1 MKKELKQITVLT
13 RPNGYTLEIEGE
25 QFMYHSVERLIR
37 GIAVH
42 LGLMI
47 EEPLSQEYAD
57 NLVKCLKDGYILS
70 KIRQENA
77 RLKREVKQLRK
88 EISKGKSKRIDN

>member
-57 NLVKCLKDGYILS
+57 NLMKALKDGYLLS
-70 KIRQENA
+70 RIRQENA
-77 RLKREVKQLRK
+77 RLKRDVKQLRK
-88 EISKGKSKRIDN
+88 ELSKNRSKKTE